1 VAHPAAA
8 RPPSLRGPTQGQRLC
23 SAWTPPAAWTSP
35 QGKPPIHASALT
47 LALPKVG
54 LLGTAQVGRLYL
66 AAISVPPL
74 VYGLLGLEV
83 GHPFATQPV
92 IELDDAGQPR

>member
-1 VAHPAAA
+1 
-8 RPPSLRGPTQGQRLC
+8 
-23 SAWTPPAAWTSP
+23 
-35 QGKPPIHASALT
+35 
-47 LALPKVG
+47 
-54 LLGTAQVGRLYL
+54 
-66 AAISVPPL
+66 VPPL